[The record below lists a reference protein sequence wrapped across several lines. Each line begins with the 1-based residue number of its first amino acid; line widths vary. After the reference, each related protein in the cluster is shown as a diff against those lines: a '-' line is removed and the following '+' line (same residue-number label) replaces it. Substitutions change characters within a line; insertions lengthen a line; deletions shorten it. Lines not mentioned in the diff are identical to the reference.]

1 MMEILKKILG
11 WLITLLVPLVLV
23 LIGVRILISPI
34 FIQVEYR
41 MPGFP
46 ADTYGFTNQ
55 ERLYWA
61 DISRKYLTN
70 WEGIEYLAE
79 LRFPEGEQA
88 AGDCRDYLSPRDCG
102 YFYNDRE
109 LKHMLDVKIVARYA
123 MWFMWGSIIVLL
135 GLGFWAKKSDWW
147 EEYKWALSRG
157 GWITVGLIVALMVY
171 LILNFNQLF
180 VNFHQIF
187 FADGTWMF
195 RFSDSLIRLFPVQFW
210 RDAFI
215 WVGVIALGG
224 GIALGYFGSRR
235 GRK

>member
-1 MMEILKKILG
+1 MHILKIILG
-11 WLITLLVPLVLV
+11 WLITLLVPVVLV
-23 LIGVRILISPI
+23 LIGVQVLISPI

-46 ADTYGFTNQ
+46 ADSYGFTNE

-70 WEGIEYLAE
+70 REGIEYLAE
-79 LRFPEGEQA
+79 LRFPDGEQA

-102 YFYNDRE
+102 NFYNDRE

-123 MWFMWGSIIVLL
+123 MSFMWGSIIVML

-147 EEYKWALSRG
+147 DNYKGALSRG

-171 LILNFNQLF
+171 LVLNFNQLF

-224 GIALGYFGSRR
+224 GIALGYWGSRKSS
-235 GRK
+235 G